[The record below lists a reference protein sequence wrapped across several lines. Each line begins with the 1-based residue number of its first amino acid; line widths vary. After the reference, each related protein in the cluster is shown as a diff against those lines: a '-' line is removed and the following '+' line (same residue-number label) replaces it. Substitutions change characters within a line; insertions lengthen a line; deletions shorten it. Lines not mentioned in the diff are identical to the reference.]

1 MREKWRQCRHGNIAS
16 WLQRFWLSRFHR
28 SQMNIRF
35 SSTSRTVDIGDP
47 GATLCGKAA
56 VHLLNYRLIL
66 TTCLTVVIAS
76 KGIQASSSIFI
87 REHVLLRQE
96 GQEVPWSHAR
106 LSLPTAGGREGRIG
120 ATQRETDLV
129 GQKQMDLVG
138 QKHSAG
144 ECPMGEIYLISS
156 EKRLLR
162 SCPKRRWVWGV
173 KTCWRKEKHNSWAE
187 V

>member
-1 MREKWRQCRHGNIAS
+1 MREEWRQCRHGNIAP

-28 SQMNIRF
+28 SQRNIRF
-35 SSTSRTVDIGDP
+35 TSTPRTVDTGGP

-56 VHLLNYRLIL
+56 VYLLNYRLIL
-66 TTCLTVVIAS
+66 TTCLTVIIAS
-76 KGIQASSSIFI
+76 KGIQVSSGIFI

-96 GQEVPWSHAR
+96 GQGVPWSHAR
-106 LSLPTAGGREGRIG
+106 LSLPTAGGREGRTG

-129 GQKQMDLVG
+129 GQK
-138 QKHSAG
+138 HSAG
-144 ECPMGEIYLISS
+144 ECPTGEIYLISS

-162 SCPKRRWVWGV
+162 SCPKRWWVWGV
-173 KTCWRKEKHNSWAE
+173 KTCWRKEKHSNWAE

>member
-1 MREKWRQCRHGNIAS
+1 MREEWRQFRHGNISS
-16 WLQRFWLSRFHR
+16 WFQRFWLSRFHR
-28 SQMNIRF
+28 SQMNICF
-35 SSTSRTVDIGDP
+35 TSIPRTVDTGDP

-56 VHLLNYRLIL
+56 VHLLNYSLIL
-66 TTCLTVVIAS
+66 TTCVTVIIVS
-76 KGIQASSSIFI
+76 KGIQVSSRIFI
-87 REHVLLRQE
+87 SEHVLLRLE

-106 LSLPTAGGREGRIG
+106 LSLPTAGGTEGRTG

-144 ECPMGEIYLISS
+144 EYPMGEIYLISS
-156 EKRLLR
+156 EKRLLT

-173 KTCWRKEKHNSWAE
+173 KTCWRKEKH
-187 V
+187 